1 MSGRAKKTD
10 DAKLRAYLVV
20 DTAERINDHLHA
32 AANAVHGMAGL
43 AYEADAD
50 FWVEVTEALDDLQ
63 RKVRYRH
70 DAQRKLLGK
79 LLGHPDGKV

>member
-1 MSGRAKKTD
+1 MSGRAKRAD
-10 DAKLRAYLVV
+10 DAKLCAHLVV
-20 DTAERINDHLHA
+20 DAAERINDHLHA

-43 AYEADAD
+43 AYEADAE
-50 FWVEVTEALDDLQ
+50 FWAEVADALHDLQ